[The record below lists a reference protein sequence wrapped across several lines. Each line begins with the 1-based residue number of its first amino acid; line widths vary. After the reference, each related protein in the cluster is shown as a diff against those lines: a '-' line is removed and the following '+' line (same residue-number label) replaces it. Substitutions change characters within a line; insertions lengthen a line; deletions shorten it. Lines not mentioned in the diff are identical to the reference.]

1 MTMPAMNPLSML
13 PTPVE
18 GNPSAS
24 QEYTDAL
31 SKIVQAL
38 EARASGEPNLFNVA
52 AQFFNPGRSGS
63 FGESLGNVAASI
75 GKDVERAQEYQ
86 IPVAQMK
93 AQLAQ
98 QKYAMA
104 QNQQAL
110 ESLNQLY
117 GGQLV
122 PSPQSAAAAPAGVQ
136 AAAGAPAGAQA
147 AAGAPALVS
156 RVPGTAVG
164 ADGGWLPDSR
174 TVGMMLTA
182 NNGDARP
189 VLQEIAKARMKLSEP
204 TDVMKDLAAL
214 QDPSVSQIVKMG
226 IATKYFESAVKPFDV
241 RSASGTLQ
249 SNALDQIKKLLPQIL
264 TPQAAQASTPAAPS
278 PRPAAA
284 AAPSPRPAAAAA
296 TQPRPAAG
304 TPTDVKMFTTSDG
317 FQVPMPSRPPAVTT
331 PAGFA
336 PGSSE
341 ALEAMKKEAEQSR
354 EYMYRKDGP
363 LDKAR
368 IAYDAAN
375 KNLQN
380 YTNIINS
387 VQNMQGGIT
396 AVPLQTWDK
405 LVDAFGF
412 STPDQYKRMISTGIV
427 DKATKEIVAND
438 LKAAFGGNPTEG
450 ERKYLNEAL
459 INISDPKE
467 LILFAALTRKAIA
480 AKDIA
485 RFEYLSQNIGAGLN
499 AEKTFDA
506 WYRRQNL
513 SLFEPELKKM
523 EPRIFGKR
531 PEGAAPAAP
540 TERRPVYIGSRE
552 IVPDAE
558 NKRWIFKDNG
568 QPVPR
573 Q

>member
-1 MTMPAMNPLSML
+1 MATPNPLSML
-13 PTPVE
+13 PVPVE

-24 QEYTDAL
+24 QEYTEAL

-38 EARASGEPNLFNVA
+38 EARSGGEPNLFNVA
-52 AQFFNPGRSGS
+52 AQFFNPGRTGS

-75 GKDVERAQEYQ
+75 GKDVERAKEYEL
-86 IPVAQMK
+86 PVAQMK

-98 QKYAMA
+98 QKYALA
-104 QNQQAL
+104 QNEQAMQT
-110 ESLNQLY
+110 LNQLY
-117 GGQLV
+117 GGQITPPTPGV
-122 PSPQSAAAAPAGVQ
+122 SAQPQAQSGARPAGGGVAQ
-136 AAAGAPAGAQA
+136 PAGGGAQ
-147 AAGAPALVS
+147 PV
-156 RVPGTAVG
+156 RGTAVG
-164 ADGGWLPDSR
+164 SDGGWLPDQR
-174 TVGMMLTA
+174 TVSMMVAA

-189 VLQEIAKARMKLSEP
+189 VLQEIAKARMKLAEP

-214 QDPSVSQIVKMG
+214 EDPNVSRIVKMG
-226 IATKYFESAVKPFDV
+226 IATKYFEGAVKPFDT
-241 RSASGTLQ
+241 RTPTGTVQ
-249 SNALDQIKKLLPQIL
+249 SNALSQIQRLIPGIMS
-264 TPQAAQASTPAAPS
+264 PEAASPAAAAT
-278 PRPAAA
+278 PRPAA
-284 AAPSPRPAAAAA
+284 PAAAAQPARPATAPAA
-296 TQPRPAAG
+296 TQSARPAAG
-304 TPTDVKMFTTSDG
+304 APADVKMFTTSDG
-317 FQVPMPSRPPAVTT
+317 YQVPMPSRPPAVTT

-341 ALEAMKKEAEQSR
+341 ALEAMKKEVEQAR

-368 IAYDAAN
+368 ISYDAAN
-375 KNLQN
+375 KNMQN

-387 VQNMQGGIT
+387 VQNMQGGIA

-412 STPDQYKRMISTGIV
+412 STPDQYRRMISTGVV

-467 LILFAALTRKAIA
+467 LILFAALTRKAVA
-480 AKDIA
+480 AREIA
-485 RFEYLSQNIGAGLN
+485 RFEYMSQNVGSGLN

-506 WYRRQNL
+506 WYRKQNL

-531 PEGAAPAAP
+531 PEGSPAGGAPA
-540 TERRPVYIGSRE
+540 ERRPVYLGTRE
-552 IVPDAE
+552 IVPNDR
-558 NKRWIFKDNG
+558 NDGWVYKDNG
-568 QPVPR
+568 KPVPR
-573 Q
+573 